1 VRPVREIRIAGRSPL
16 RTDAL
21 AAELQEELDVE
32 VRAAT
37 SYREAM
43 NGAHIVCA
51 TTHPGDPVVRRKWLH
66 PGTHVTSVGWSPTG
80 RELDDATV
88 ADALI
93 CVESRQMVL
102 AAGSAAGSPDLREPL
117 RDGLITSEQ
126 LTEIGELV
134 TGTRP
139 GRTSPDQVTL
149 YKSVGVAVQDAT
161 AATLVLAAAREA
173 GAGQH
178 LSV

>member
-1 VRPVREIRIAGRSPL
+1 
-16 RTDAL
+16 
-21 AAELQEELDVE
+21 
-32 VRAAT
+32 
-37 SYREAM
+37 M
-43 NGAHIVCA
+43 
-51 TTHPGDPVVRRKWLH
+51 
-66 PGTHVTSVGWSPTG
+66 
-80 RELDDATV
+80 DDATV

-117 RDGLITSEQ
+117 RDGLITSDQ